1 MNGKKPATPRPDRG
15 YLITEDSHRHLR
27 RMAEQVQLAAVL
39 IAPRRIQDDT
49 LQIPVHILPVTELLY
64 DHARHLRRIL
74 NTAHH
79 VFLDKKKR

>member
-15 YLITEDSHRHLR
+15 YLITEDSQRQLR
-27 RMAEQVQLAAVL
+27 RMAEQFQLAAVL
-39 IAPRRIQDDT
+39 IAPRSAQDDT
-49 LQIPVHILPVTELLY
+49 IRIPVHVLPITELLY

-79 VFLDKKKR
+79 IFLDGKQR